1 VNPEIEGVIGENLR
15 KREELYLSPFATKSS
30 EAVRERPEEEDL
42 LRPPFS
48 RDADRILH
56 SRAYTRYID
65 KTQAFYL
72 FENDHITHRVLHVQ
86 LVSKIARQIGRCLGL
101 NEDLI
106 EAIALGHDIGHV
118 PFGHEGEE
126 YLSELCQEH
135 GLPPLLHNVQG
146 VRLLARIEGHGRGVN
161 LTLQTLDGILCHDGE
176 VHSVK
181 LQPQRDKDW
190 ERLWMEVRAKEEDP
204 ELPLVP
210 MTLEG
215 CVVRMA
221 DTISYIGRD
230 VEDAITIRL
239 IKREDLPRD
248 VVRVL
253 GNTNR
258 DIVNTLVRDL
268 IFNSYGKPYVAFSPE
283 VSEALRALKEF
294 NYENIYH
301 NPAIKTESGKIRDM
315 FRVLFKRYLRDLEEG
330 RKDSAIWEFYASMDD
345 DYKAETS
352 PAGVVRDFIAGM
364 TDDFFRNQFEATV
377 MPRSFGYAVG

>member
-1 VNPEIEGVIGENLR
+1 MREVEGKLAENLR
-15 KREELYLSPFATKSS
+15 RREELYLSPYATKSS
-30 EAVRERPEEEDL
+30 EAVREDPEEEDP

-106 EAIALGHDIGHV
+106 EAISLGHDIGHA
-118 PFGHEGEE
+118 PFGHEGEG
-126 YLSELCQEH
+126 YLSELCLEH
-135 GLPPLLHNVQG
+135 GLSHFLHNVHG
-146 VRLLARIEGHGRGVN
+146 VRLLSRIEGHGRGTN

-181 LQPQRDKDW
+181 LQPQKDKDW
-190 ERLWMEVRAKEEDP
+190 KRFWEEVRAKEEDP
-204 ELPLVP
+204 QLPLTP

-215 CVVRMA
+215 CIVRMA

-239 IKREDLPRD
+239 IRRDDLPKD

-253 GNTNR
+253 GRTNR
-258 DIVNTLVRDL
+258 EIVNTLVRDL
-268 IFNSYGKPYVAFSPE
+268 IFNSYGKPYVTFSPE
-283 VSEALRALKEF
+283 VSEALRLLKEF
-294 NYENIYH
+294 NYERIYH
-301 NPAIKTESGKIRDM
+301 NPAIKTESEKIRNM
-315 FRVLFKRYLRDLEEG
+315 FRMLFSRYLEDLEKG
-330 RKDSAIWEFYASMDD
+330 KKDSAIWEFYGPMEES
-345 DYKAETS
+345 YKLTTP

-364 TDDFFRNQFEATV
+364 TDDFFRNQFESTV
-377 MPRSFGYAVG
+377 MPRSFGYAL